1 MKNELYGQAALAA
14 IAPTNMGRFSTLHTH
29 SESAYGGLECHFQ
42 NNPKPQFALST
53 QGVIIAENKTA
64 KVFLA
69 DGFLRRGLG
78 GKLTF
83 RSKAMDNKVRNVLF
97 EMGQERYGCKRVIG
111 RVDSDEWVTFDFAL
125 IKMGAEKEI
134 MMTVNEE
141 SFYRNCTHDAF
152 DEAFHLTITEAHV
165 ISQIALGLSPKEIA
179 IELSISTN
187 TVRAHL
193 RSIYS
198 KTEVRSF
205 SKLLCLILRLTR

>member
-1 MKNELYGQAALAA
+1 M
-14 IAPTNMGRFSTLHTH
+14 
-29 SESAYGGLECHFQ
+29 
-42 NNPKPQFALST
+42 
-53 QGVIIAENKTA
+53 AENKAA
-64 KVFLA
+64 KAFLSE
-69 DGFLRRGLG
+69 GFVRRGLE
-78 GKLTF
+78 GKIAF
-83 RSKAMDNKVRNVLF
+83 RSTGMDNKVRNILF
-97 EMGQERYGCKRVIG
+97 EMGQSRYGCKRVIG
-111 RVDSDEWVTFDFAL
+111 RMDNDEWVTLDFAL
-125 IKMGAEKEI
+125 MKMGDDKEI

-179 IELSISTN
+179 GELSISTN

-198 KTEVRSF
+198 KTDVRSF